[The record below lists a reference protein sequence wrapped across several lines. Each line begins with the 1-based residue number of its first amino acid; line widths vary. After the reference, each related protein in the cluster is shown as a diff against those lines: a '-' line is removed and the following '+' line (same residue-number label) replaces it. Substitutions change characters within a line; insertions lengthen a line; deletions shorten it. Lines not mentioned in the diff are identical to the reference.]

1 MAQPY
6 QSQYTPDRQQYQTQY
21 QEQQYQ
27 QQQYQPTPEQH
38 HQHQQNQHQQ
48 AWNYGGQEGSPGFPQ
63 PNFSSNKRPRSIA
76 GSRSSEEGTQR
87 NMAYS
92 PGKGSQHSNYG
103 QGFPAS
109 SHKGGK
115 GMDDGSG
122 TTGLGVMAGHEGF
135 GAPYQPH
142 NR

>member
-6 QSQYTPDRQQYQTQY
+6 QPQYTPDYQQRQAQY

-27 QQQYQPTPEQH
+27 QQQYQPTPEQR
-38 HQHQQNQHQQ
+38 HQYQHNQHQQ

-63 PNFSSNKRPRSIA
+63 PNFSNNKRPRSNA
-76 GSRSSEEGTQR
+76 GSSSEEATQR

-92 PGKGSQHSNYG
+92 PGKGSQHSDYG
-103 QGFPAS
+103 KGSPTAS
-109 SHKGGK
+109 LKGGK
-115 GMDDGSG
+115 G
-122 TTGLGVMAGHEGF
+122 TGLGVMAGHEGF
-135 GAPYQPH
+135 GAPRYHH